1 MKKSQLSYNFDKLLL
16 ETDDIWGH
24 SWSYIVLDWL
34 NLGADLGLSVTVWIG
49 EKTVKYRKTLKQWH
63 VL

>member
-1 MKKSQLSYNFDKLLL
+1 MKTSQWFYNFNNLLL
-16 ETDDIWGH
+16 ETDVWGH
-24 SWSYIVLDWL
+24 SYIVLDRL

-49 EKTVKYRKTLKQWH
+49 EKIVKYRNTLKQWH

>member
-1 MKKSQLSYNFDKLLL
+1 MKTSQWYYNFDKLLL

-24 SWSYIVLDWL
+24 SYIVLDWL

-49 EKTVKYRKTLKQWH
+49 KK
-63 VL
+63 

>member
-1 MKKSQLSYNFDKLLL
+1 MKTSQWSYNFDKLLL
-16 ETDDIWGH
+16 ETGDVWGH
-24 SWSYIVLDWL
+24 SYIVLDWL

-49 EKTVKYRKTLKQWH
+49 EKIVKYRKTLKQWH